1 VDFVLSVENGQLLK
15 ARKNNMAYQAINRS
29 KNSLLAVSS
38 FLQGRVNTTFN
49 DLVKAFGEPVFW
61 DDDRQ
66 DAEWIV
72 EFRNV
77 EKFNEVVIATVYK
90 HNNRKSFTGKN
101 KEKVENF
108 SIGGFQPLAADLVK
122 RFIEGL

>member
-1 VDFVLSVENGQLLK
+1 
-15 ARKNNMAYQAINRS
+15 MAYQAINRS

-38 FLQGRVNTTFN
+38 FLQGRIETSYEN
-49 DLVKAFGEPVFW
+49 LVKAFGEPVFW

-66 DAEWIV
+66 DPEWII

-90 HNNRKSFTGKN
+90 HNGRKPFTGKN
-101 KEKVENF
+101 LSKVENF

-122 RFIEGL
+122 RFIDGL

>member
-1 VDFVLSVENGQLLK
+1 MS
-15 ARKNNMAYQAINRS
+15 YQAINRS

-101 KEKVENF
+101 NDKVENF